1 MKMEDGGSPR
11 VMPLKV
17 KDTEGHQELLRSQEG
32 GSGQILSQSLQRK
45 FTLLRPC
52 ICTYG
57 L

>member
-32 GSGQILSQSLQRK
+32 GS
-45 FTLLRPC
+45 
-52 ICTYG
+52 
-57 L
+57 